1 MAEIVRRRSWGGVLP
16 LGRHVSISGS
26 SLIQCASVSIALSSF
41 QDGQNAIPVRRF
53 KVEQALALELRF
65 SFDVSVSCDGLVSAA
80 PHRPSDDVSGP
91 DAPLGQAHRHTPDLL
106 NRPADQSAAWQ
117 ALVAGLAGLERGARQ
132 EAGASSGGRWGQ
144 AYAH

>member
-1 MAEIVRRRSWGGVLP
+1 MGSGLSPAANPGMTAERDVRSTGKR
-16 LGRHVSISGS
+16 
-26 SLIQCASVSIALSSF
+26 A
-41 QDGQNAIPVRRF
+41 N
-53 KVEQALALELRF
+53 LALQLRF

-117 ALVAGLAGLERGARQ
+117 ALVFVFGGSVWFPRWRTAAIRAKASITRETCRCQPCHERV
-132 EAGASSGGRWGQ
+132 SL
-144 AYAH
+144 